1 MVMAFSGDT
10 EINHWRE
17 SGWNVNKRIIIVQIS
32 AQTNKEYLYENDC
45 TDVTVLEW
53 LQVNN
58 IKLLVDKKINKKT

>member
-1 MVMAFSGDT
+1 MVMAFSGGT
-10 EINHWRE
+10 EINDWRE

-53 LQVNN
+53 LQVN
-58 IKLLVDKKINKKT
+58 KINYW